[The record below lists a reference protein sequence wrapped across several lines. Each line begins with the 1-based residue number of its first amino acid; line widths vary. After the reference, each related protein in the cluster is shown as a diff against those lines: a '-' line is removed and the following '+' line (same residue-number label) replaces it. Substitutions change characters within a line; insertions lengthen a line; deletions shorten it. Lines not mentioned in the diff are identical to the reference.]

1 MDRALPEKP
10 AGLVVPTPRRNWT
23 VPTLRELPKLT
34 QLTLASAIGG
44 GGGTGGGGS
53 TVFALLL
60 AVGLLWGCAAR
71 DPVPPADHHTPV
83 VAAPFPCMAEVGTH
97 SVTSGGPNLSSS
109 EILGGQGTLVA

>member
-53 TVFALLL
+53 TVFGLLL
-60 AVGLLWGCAAR
+60 AVGLLCGIGACADESPTTPSGSSVSA
-71 DPVPPADHHTPV
+71 PVSQLVTCRGDVEH
-83 VAAPFPCMAEVGTH
+83 GT
-97 SVTSGGPNLSSS
+97 
-109 EILGGQGTLVA
+109 